1 VSQLVGLAQL
11 RSRRSSVNW
20 FLKSVSH
27 WGTWKRENVMLIV
40 LLALLVLILFGAGF
54 AVHLLWIAAVVLAV
68 VWVASFALSRGEGA
82 SRRSL
87 RR

>member
-1 VSQLVGLAQL
+1 
-11 RSRRSSVNW
+11 
-20 FLKSVSH
+20 
-27 WGTWKRENVMLIV
+27 MLII

-82 SRRSL
+82 SRRSI

>member
-1 VSQLVGLAQL
+1 LALLIEVKAAIRQ
-11 RSRRSSVNW
+11 RGFGYTCPTRAP
-20 FLKSVSH
+20 
-27 WGTWKRENVMLIV
+27 GTERGTIMVIV